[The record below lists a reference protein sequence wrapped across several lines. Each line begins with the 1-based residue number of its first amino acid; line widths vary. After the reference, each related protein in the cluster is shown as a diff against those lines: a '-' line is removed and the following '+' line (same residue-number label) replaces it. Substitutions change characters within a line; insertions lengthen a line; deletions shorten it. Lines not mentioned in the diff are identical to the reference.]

1 MSMVK
6 LLRREKARA
15 VIHFT
20 GATSR
25 PPVCGSHWYQAATI
39 EKYGDHLVSLQTEYP
54 DDILFTGQ
62 LIRMYEA
69 PDDDPT
75 YRWAFGNRVAPA
87 GASMEEAAII
97 RDWSELDQFLAEFP
111 DPNYHGWAD
120 SLRAARAARPNGYI
134 LACWHLYF
142 NGLLE
147 YLRGIQ
153 NLCLDFYDARDEI
166 RRIDDRLLAFFRIK
180 ARVTAESGADGVWG
194 GEDVAGQ
201 ESPIMRPETFR
212 EVYAPYYQELGEI
225 LHENDLDYWW
235 HSDGIL
241 TPILDDLVGFGV
253 DVVHPLQ
260 ADCHDDTHIA
270 SEYGGKIAFWAG
282 MDVQHILPFGTPNEV
297 RAHVHARR
305 RNMGR
310 PDGGL
315 IVGAGNT
322 IGPEVPLENLRAYHQ
337 ALRDPLD
344 NSG

>member
-1 MSMVK
+1 
-6 LLRREKARA
+6 
-15 VIHFT
+15 
-20 GATSR
+20 
-25 PPVCGSHWYQAATI
+25 
-39 EKYGDHLVSLQTEYP
+39 
-54 DDILFTGQ
+54 
-62 LIRMYEA
+62 
-69 PDDDPT
+69 
-75 YRWAFGNRVAPA
+75 
-87 GASMEEAAII
+87 MEEAAII

-153 NLCLDFYDARDEI
+153 NLCLDFYDARDGI
-166 RRIDDRLLAFFRIK
+166 RRINDRLLAFFRIK
-180 ARVTAESGADGVWG
+180 ARVTAEAGADGVWG

-201 ESPIMRPETFR
+201 ESLIMRPETFR